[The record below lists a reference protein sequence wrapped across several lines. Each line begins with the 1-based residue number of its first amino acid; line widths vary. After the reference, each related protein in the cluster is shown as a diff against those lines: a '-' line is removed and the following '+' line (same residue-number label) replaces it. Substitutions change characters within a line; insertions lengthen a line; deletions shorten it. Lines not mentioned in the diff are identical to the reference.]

1 MKENNVAEDCLMRW
15 TKKLSFFQ
23 KHITFIPI
31 QHSIHQSLC
40 VVINPGKIKD
50 NTLNSQHI
58 TEITYVL
65 LFDSYG
71 SHDEN
76 DVLKQIKRGLND
88 AYKEKHPQDF

>member
-1 MKENNVAEDCLMRW
+1 M
-15 TKKLSFFQ
+15 
-23 KHITFIPI
+23 
-31 QHSIHQSLC
+31 
-40 VVINPGKIKD
+40 
-50 NTLNSQHI
+50 
-58 TEITYVL
+58 L